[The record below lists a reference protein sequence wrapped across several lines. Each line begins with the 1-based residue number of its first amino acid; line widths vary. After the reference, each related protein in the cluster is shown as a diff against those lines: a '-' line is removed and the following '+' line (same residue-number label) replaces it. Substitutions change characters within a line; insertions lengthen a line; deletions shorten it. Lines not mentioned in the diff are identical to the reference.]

1 MGATLDALC
10 RLQEVELQIAE
21 LQRGIERKR
30 RVVRRHEKRI
40 ADLDRDIEARRK
52 AIQSDQAEAD
62 AVDLDVK
69 SREAEIAKLRQ
80 ALNTTKTNKEYS
92 AVLTQLNTNK
102 ADNSKLEDRCLGMF
116 NRIDEKKQQ
125 LAAIRADR
133 DAESERLE
141 GAKASVRA
149 IEEKSR
155 DKLTRLFEE
164 REVAGSAV
172 PASTLDMFN
181 RVANKH
187 DGEAMAMV
195 IRTHPKRAEY
205 ACEGCNMS
213 IRIEQIN
220 SLLSRDEA
228 VLCNSCGR
236 ILFYESPAE
245 SRAS

>member
-40 ADLDRDIEARRK
+40 ADLDRDIESRRK

-62 AVDLDVK
+62 AVDLEVK
-69 SREAEIAKLRQ
+69 AREAEIAKLRQ

-92 AVLTQLNTNK
+92 AILTQLNTNK
-102 ADNSKLEDRCLGMF
+102 ADNSKLEDSCLAKF
-116 NRIDEKKQQ
+116 NRIDEKKRE
-125 LAAIRADR
+125 LAAVKADR
-133 DAESERLE
+133 EAECELLK
-141 GAKASVRA
+141 GAEAAVLA
-149 IEEKSR
+149 VEDKSR
-155 DKLTRLFEE
+155 DRLTRLGKE
-164 REVAGSAV
+164 REVAGAAV
-172 PASTLDMFN
+172 PPAALDTFN
-181 RVANKH
+181 RVASKH

-195 IRTHPKRAEY
+195 VRTHPKRAEY

-213 IRIEQIN
+213 IRIEQVN

-236 ILFYESPAE
+236 ILYFESPAA
-245 SRAS
+245 SRAG